1 MKESLRDLLTVA
13 YWAISLVDKMAVWTV
28 ATMVFSLAVSS
39 AADVVDEMV
48 VNQVSWMELYMV
60 AWKGNILVLLLAALS
75 AGELDMKRAVLK
87 ASSTVVRKEFAQVD
101 VLVDPLADVKVLQ
114 VAEEMDSYLAA

>member
-1 MKESLRDLLTVA
+1 
-13 YWAISLVDKMAVWTV
+13 
-28 ATMVFSLAVSS
+28 
-39 AADVVDEMV
+39 
-48 VNQVSWMELYMV
+48 MELYKV

-75 AGELDMKRAVLK
+75 AGELDVKRAVLK
-87 ASSTVVRKEFAQVD
+87 ASSTVVRKKFAKVD

>member
-1 MKESLRDLLTVA
+1 MSLL
-13 YWAISLVDKMAVWTV
+13 
-28 ATMVFSLAVSS
+28 
-39 AADVVDEMV
+39 
-48 VNQVSWMELYMV
+48 ELYKV

-87 ASSTVVRKEFAQVD
+87 ASSTVVRKEFAKVD
-101 VLVDPLADVKVLQ
+101 VLVDPLADVKVLE

>member
-1 MKESLRDLLTVA
+1 L
-13 YWAISLVDKMAVWTV
+13 
-28 ATMVFSLAVSS
+28 
-39 AADVVDEMV
+39 
-48 VNQVSWMELYMV
+48 ELYKV

-75 AGELDMKRAVLK
+75 AGELDVKRAVLK
-87 ASSTVVRKEFAQVD
+87 ASSTVVRKKFAKVD

>member
-1 MKESLRDLLTVA
+1 
-13 YWAISLVDKMAVWTV
+13 
-28 ATMVFSLAVSS
+28 
-39 AADVVDEMV
+39 
-48 VNQVSWMELYMV
+48 MELCMV

-75 AGELDMKRAVLK
+75 AGELDVKRAVLK
-87 ASSTVVRKEFAQVD
+87 ASSTVERKEFAKVD

>member
-1 MKESLRDLLTVA
+1 
-13 YWAISLVDKMAVWTV
+13 
-28 ATMVFSLAVSS
+28 
-39 AADVVDEMV
+39 
-48 VNQVSWMELYMV
+48 MELYKV

-75 AGELDMKRAVLK
+75 AGELDVKRAVLK

-114 VAEEMDSYLAA
+114 VAEEMDSHLAA

>member
-1 MKESLRDLLTVA
+1 
-13 YWAISLVDKMAVWTV
+13 
-28 ATMVFSLAVSS
+28 
-39 AADVVDEMV
+39 
-48 VNQVSWMELYMV
+48 MELYMV

-75 AGELDMKRAVLK
+75 AGELDVKRAVLK
-87 ASSTVVRKEFAQVD
+87 ASSTVERKEFAKVD

>member
-1 MKESLRDLLTVA
+1 
-13 YWAISLVDKMAVWTV
+13 
-28 ATMVFSLAVSS
+28 
-39 AADVVDEMV
+39 
-48 VNQVSWMELYMV
+48 MELYMV

-75 AGELDMKRAVLK
+75 AGELDVKKAVFK
-87 ASSTVVRKEFAQVD
+87 ASSTVARKEFAKVD

>member
-1 MKESLRDLLTVA
+1 MSLL
-13 YWAISLVDKMAVWTV
+13 
-28 ATMVFSLAVSS
+28 
-39 AADVVDEMV
+39 
-48 VNQVSWMELYMV
+48 ELYKV

-75 AGELDMKRAVLK
+75 AGELDVKRAVLK
-87 ASSTVVRKEFAQVD
+87 ASSTVVRKKFAKVD

>member
-1 MKESLRDLLTVA
+1 
-13 YWAISLVDKMAVWTV
+13 
-28 ATMVFSLAVSS
+28 
-39 AADVVDEMV
+39 
-48 VNQVSWMELYMV
+48 MELYMV

-75 AGELDMKRAVLK
+75 AGELDVKRAVLK
-87 ASSTVVRKEFAQVD
+87 ASSTVVRKKFAKVD